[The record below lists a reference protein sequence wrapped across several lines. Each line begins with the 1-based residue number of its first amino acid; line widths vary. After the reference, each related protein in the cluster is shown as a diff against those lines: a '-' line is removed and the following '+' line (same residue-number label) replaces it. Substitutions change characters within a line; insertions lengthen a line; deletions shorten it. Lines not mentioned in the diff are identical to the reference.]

1 MLSVVPSAWE
11 LTSPQKAVFPQ
22 VFKFIASSEG
32 MAAATFPSL
41 LPLLSKVPVEV
52 MGDQEKFLD
61 RWFSALQEG
70 VGSVRGALE
79 LKAVLAAYLD
89 CLFFVLNQ
97 EWLESGVEEHLV
109 KNHLLM
115 LFLRASAEPKM
126 ASAGVAQLMAP
137 YLMAW
142 DRQEKPKAAA
152 GLFWHELSIEALA
165 RVDDNE
171 TRNAEA
177 LLGLLV
183 SLQPP
188 TGERP
193 EHLKKLVEQLWHLLL
208 LQLESTDRA
217 DAAARRLK
225 VLHEATAESVLADPQ
240 KVVDQLLP
248 LLPSPSHQ
256 ASACALLWTITRL
269 LPAPDLAAILSKVTD
284 TIPKAT
290 QLLLNTVGK
299 EAQNNAGVSLWLSS
313 ENMQAY
319 VLLLLQSVT
328 EPQREEDAFAS
339 LAALKTAGFQLIDS
353 NTLWQQLVDT
363 LTTFMPE
370 DLTRACRLLDVVE
383 ASLDLWKGESAA
395 SLLLSLYKA
404 TPEDA
409 GPELQLQKT
418 WLKGVGGGLEAKV
431 AALVRGQLAEE
442 EEEQERLLAKCL
454 LILDRLEE
462 GSKDGF
468 LLATM
473 PAQEERVQFG
483 GRSAELLCHRNF
495 STSAPSTSQLD
506 SPQLG
511 RPWGALFFC
520 RLLLHRLGLALPVE
534 EVNNSTASERSLEP
548 IFLEQMGEV
557 MLCIGYLTSLAG
569 NSSCPA
575 PVNPLL
581 SSLSL
586 AVSTLLS
593 NLDKESCSQV
603 QHLLRGNALRE
614 GGLWATGLAWL
625 LDEIGT
631 NVEPLMPRVD
641 TWTDGELDTA
651 AELLTL
657 AVKQGKGE
665 AMVMQCLGVETARIV
680 SMGGFINPL
689 AIGPTWLVSHCIEF
703 SKEEFMAEEVR
714 AVLDT
719 LPAWR
724 ADNEDGLLFNCSLEA
739 TTWEQALPVATV
751 AKLLTS
757 AVNFCPSALSPALWD
772 LASCSLVSWVA
783 SLEETGA
790 FLTQSPAASLV
801 AVAVAR
807 LGAALGTLLGPVGH
821 HPALAPKP
829 SIIYAGEEEALP
841 PRLREEWAEFF
852 SESVFSSILQTFVSL
867 SSQPHTSTCA
877 TIQAELGAALVHCP
891 APVLMATPLS
901 PLHMPQD
908 VDSPPLPDSLTFF
921 YNHLGPLLL
930 SPSRNTQVSTAHL
943 LAAVA
948 TDLIA
953 AEGEGKDEEEE
964 RSLPLRLMEVVARGG
979 AALEAVLQEW
989 KVGEPAPTIPP
1000 GCAAHTAAMGFL
1012 LSWRVIL
1019 TLISAAGQELRPR
1032 YSEFLRIR
1040 GHLDQ
1045 LLDLL
1050 FRLLPSS
1057 PVPSPDYFCPE
1068 LHPSAFPT
1076 SELEQLAGSCWVAV
1090 CRHLP
1095 ALARH
1100 WWQEKDRQA
1109 AAAVEKLTCAVV
1121 TPLLWR
1127 EETKAIEA
1135 APASE
1140 NMSLRVRDSVREVV
1154 ATYSIDEGSMELVVS
1169 LPANHP
1175 LGGLTVES
1183 GKRVGVDTGQWRK
1196 WMLQLTTFL
1205 THQNG
1210 TILDGLDLWRRNV
1223 DKRFEG
1229 VEVMRFKTTKVVFN
1243 QYFSG
1248 VLHLLLHLAWVKP
1261 PVAKARVSNLQ
1272 EEIPLSLPLQVVLHI
1287 KQFLLP
1293 PLQEPFLSP
1302 AVKLNAC
1309 KEDFPWCYL
1318 LEEVHKPVMCD
1329 DPSVNLPVMR
1339 YIYKARCSLMGAL
1352 FQRRCISARMSGRER
1367 VVTFQGHH
1375 SYIVS
1380 IARLCKQNGLFTDVT
1395 LQCDDGKLLAHRIV
1409 LAAVSPFLR
1418 GVLIELP
1425 SGTQDFT
1432 IIVPDVRRAIVQQL
1446 LDFLYTGNM
1455 NVEQEATWE
1464 LQELVHLLKIDPSN
1478 VGVVVDDDGCASR
1491 LASNGI
1497 CETVGVKIATRAELP
1512 AGSRLPV
1519 SSPHPTPALP
1529 RLTIKT
1535 EHQQTPHHLTNG
1547 LHRPPP
1553 AKSPP
1558 SRPATRPKPLSSR
1571 PDYVESPPH
1580 SPVHHQAPH
1589 SLTKKLSSP
1598 GRGGSKAGAV
1608 SPASS
1613 RLVSHTGQTA
1623 STRGGHAATNG
1634 GRPAHS
1640 PGTRPNSNG
1649 PRGGSVKALTAKPR
1663 VARPEESGQS

>member
-1 MLSVVPSAWE
+1 MGRKDAQRTKGNTKAASSARSAQQLGDNVGFVGFGTSTESGFVPLLQGADVDDGVPGDFRLALRKMHKKDVTTKVKALQEFIELAENTDGETTMTSVLPYWPSVYNKLATDTDRRVRELAHTALSLVIKGVGRALAPHLKSLVGAWFLGQADPHTQAAAAASAAWELAFPAAKQAGAIAFCQAEILGAVTENLTVATAQSLSDPKTTPVEEMEAKYVRTLSMSLASLTRLLSTVLPPLDPKTLEPLLDHPKFWKFAKYKSGTVRQAFFESVVQLGSSHPMCLEARGKSVVGAVLPNLLETELMPARAVWAAALQVLSVVPSAWE

-772 LASCSLVSWVA
+772 LASCSLVSWAA

-829 SIIYAGEEEALP
+829 SIINAGEEEALP

-867 SSQPHTSTCA
+867 SSQPKTSTCA
-877 TIQAELGAALVHCP
+877 IIQAELGAALVHCP

-948 TDLIA
+948 TDLVT

-1229 VEVMRFKTTKVVFN
+1229 VEECYICFYILHGSNHQLPKLGCRTCKKKFHSACLYKW
-1243 QYFSG
+1243 FST
-1248 VLHLLLHLAWVKP
+1248 
-1261 PVAKARVSNLQ
+1261 SNNSSC
-1272 EEIPLSLPLQVVLHI
+1272 PL
-1287 KQFLLP
+1287 
-1293 PLQEPFLSP
+1293 
-1302 AVKLNAC
+1302 C
-1309 KEDFPWCYL
+1309 R
-1318 LEEVHKPVMCD
+1318 
-1329 DPSVNLPVMR
+1329 NL
-1339 YIYKARCSLMGAL
+1339 
-1352 FQRRCISARMSGRER
+1352 F
-1367 VVTFQGHH
+1367 
-1375 SYIVS
+1375 
-1380 IARLCKQNGLFTDVT
+1380 
-1395 LQCDDGKLLAHRIV
+1395 
-1409 LAAVSPFLR
+1409 
-1418 GVLIELP
+1418 
-1425 SGTQDFT
+1425 
-1432 IIVPDVRRAIVQQL
+1432 
-1446 LDFLYTGNM
+1446 
-1455 NVEQEATWE
+1455 
-1464 LQELVHLLKIDPSN
+1464 
-1478 VGVVVDDDGCASR
+1478 
-1491 LASNGI
+1491 
-1497 CETVGVKIATRAELP
+1497 
-1512 AGSRLPV
+1512 
-1519 SSPHPTPALP
+1519 
-1529 RLTIKT
+1529 
-1535 EHQQTPHHLTNG
+1535 
-1547 LHRPPP
+1547 
-1553 AKSPP
+1553 
-1558 SRPATRPKPLSSR
+1558 
-1571 PDYVESPPH
+1571 
-1580 SPVHHQAPH
+1580 
-1589 SLTKKLSSP
+1589 
-1598 GRGGSKAGAV
+1598 
-1608 SPASS
+1608 
-1613 RLVSHTGQTA
+1613 
-1623 STRGGHAATNG
+1623 
-1634 GRPAHS
+1634 
-1640 PGTRPNSNG
+1640 
-1649 PRGGSVKALTAKPR
+1649 
-1663 VARPEESGQS
+1663 

>member
-1 MLSVVPSAWE
+1 MGRKDAQRTKGNTKAASSARSAQQLGDNVGFVGFGTSTESGFVPLLQGADVDDGVPGDFRLALRKMHKKDVTTKVKALQEFIELAENTDGETTMTSVLPYWPSVYNKLATDTDRRVRELAHTALSLVIKGVGRALAPHLKSLVGAWFLGQADPHTQAAAAASAAWELAFPAAKQAGAIAFCQAEILGAVTENLTVATAQSLSDPKTTPVEEMEAKYVRTLSMSLASLTRLLSTVLPPLDPKTLEPLLDHPKFWKFAKYKSGTVRQAFFESVVQLGSSHPMCLEARGKSVVGAVLPNLLETELMPARAVWAAALQVLSVVPSAWE

-772 LASCSLVSWVA
+772 LASCSLVSWAA

-877 TIQAELGAALVHCP
+877 IIQAELGAALVHCP

-948 TDLIA
+948 TDLVT

-1109 AAAVEKLTCAVV
+1109 AAAVEKLTSAVV

-1229 VEVMRFKTTKVVFN
+1229 VEECYICFYILHGSNHQLPKLGCRTCKKKFHSACLYKW
-1243 QYFSG
+1243 FST
-1248 VLHLLLHLAWVKP
+1248 
-1261 PVAKARVSNLQ
+1261 SNNSSC
-1272 EEIPLSLPLQVVLHI
+1272 PL
-1287 KQFLLP
+1287 
-1293 PLQEPFLSP
+1293 
-1302 AVKLNAC
+1302 C
-1309 KEDFPWCYL
+1309 R
-1318 LEEVHKPVMCD
+1318 
-1329 DPSVNLPVMR
+1329 NL
-1339 YIYKARCSLMGAL
+1339 
-1352 FQRRCISARMSGRER
+1352 F
-1367 VVTFQGHH
+1367 
-1375 SYIVS
+1375 
-1380 IARLCKQNGLFTDVT
+1380 
-1395 LQCDDGKLLAHRIV
+1395 
-1409 LAAVSPFLR
+1409 
-1418 GVLIELP
+1418 
-1425 SGTQDFT
+1425 
-1432 IIVPDVRRAIVQQL
+1432 
-1446 LDFLYTGNM
+1446 
-1455 NVEQEATWE
+1455 
-1464 LQELVHLLKIDPSN
+1464 
-1478 VGVVVDDDGCASR
+1478 
-1491 LASNGI
+1491 
-1497 CETVGVKIATRAELP
+1497 
-1512 AGSRLPV
+1512 
-1519 SSPHPTPALP
+1519 
-1529 RLTIKT
+1529 
-1535 EHQQTPHHLTNG
+1535 
-1547 LHRPPP
+1547 
-1553 AKSPP
+1553 
-1558 SRPATRPKPLSSR
+1558 
-1571 PDYVESPPH
+1571 
-1580 SPVHHQAPH
+1580 
-1589 SLTKKLSSP
+1589 
-1598 GRGGSKAGAV
+1598 
-1608 SPASS
+1608 
-1613 RLVSHTGQTA
+1613 
-1623 STRGGHAATNG
+1623 
-1634 GRPAHS
+1634 
-1640 PGTRPNSNG
+1640 
-1649 PRGGSVKALTAKPR
+1649 
-1663 VARPEESGQS
+1663 

>member
-1 MLSVVPSAWE
+1 MGRKDAQRTKGNTKAASSARSAQQLGDNVGFVGFGTSTESGFVPLLQGADVDDGVPGDFRLALRKMHKKDVTTKVKALQEFIELAENTDGETTMTSVLPYWPSVYNKLATDTDRRVRELAHTALSLVIKGVGRALAPHLKSLVGAWFLGQADPHTQAAAAASAAWELAFPAAKQAGAIAFCQAEILGAVTENLTVATAQSLSDPKTTPVEEMEAKYVRTLSMSLASLTRLLSTVLPPLDPKTLEPLLDHPKFWKFAKYKSGTVRQAFFESVVQLGSSHPMCLEARGKSVVGAVLPNLLETELMPARAVWAAALQVLSVVPSAWE

-772 LASCSLVSWVA
+772 LASCSLVSWAA

-829 SIIYAGEEEALP
+829 SIINAGEEEALP

-867 SSQPHTSTCA
+867 SSQPKTSTCA
-877 TIQAELGAALVHCP
+877 IIQAELGAALVHCP

-948 TDLIA
+948 TDLVT

-1109 AAAVEKLTCAVV
+1109 AAAVEKLTSAVV

-1229 VEVMRFKTTKVVFN
+1229 VEECYICFYILHGSNHQLPKLGCRTCKKKFHSACLYKW
-1243 QYFSG
+1243 FST
-1248 VLHLLLHLAWVKP
+1248 
-1261 PVAKARVSNLQ
+1261 SNNSSC
-1272 EEIPLSLPLQVVLHI
+1272 PL
-1287 KQFLLP
+1287 
-1293 PLQEPFLSP
+1293 
-1302 AVKLNAC
+1302 C
-1309 KEDFPWCYL
+1309 R
-1318 LEEVHKPVMCD
+1318 
-1329 DPSVNLPVMR
+1329 NL
-1339 YIYKARCSLMGAL
+1339 
-1352 FQRRCISARMSGRER
+1352 F
-1367 VVTFQGHH
+1367 
-1375 SYIVS
+1375 
-1380 IARLCKQNGLFTDVT
+1380 
-1395 LQCDDGKLLAHRIV
+1395 
-1409 LAAVSPFLR
+1409 
-1418 GVLIELP
+1418 
-1425 SGTQDFT
+1425 
-1432 IIVPDVRRAIVQQL
+1432 
-1446 LDFLYTGNM
+1446 
-1455 NVEQEATWE
+1455 
-1464 LQELVHLLKIDPSN
+1464 
-1478 VGVVVDDDGCASR
+1478 
-1491 LASNGI
+1491 
-1497 CETVGVKIATRAELP
+1497 
-1512 AGSRLPV
+1512 
-1519 SSPHPTPALP
+1519 
-1529 RLTIKT
+1529 
-1535 EHQQTPHHLTNG
+1535 
-1547 LHRPPP
+1547 
-1553 AKSPP
+1553 
-1558 SRPATRPKPLSSR
+1558 
-1571 PDYVESPPH
+1571 
-1580 SPVHHQAPH
+1580 
-1589 SLTKKLSSP
+1589 
-1598 GRGGSKAGAV
+1598 
-1608 SPASS
+1608 
-1613 RLVSHTGQTA
+1613 
-1623 STRGGHAATNG
+1623 
-1634 GRPAHS
+1634 
-1640 PGTRPNSNG
+1640 
-1649 PRGGSVKALTAKPR
+1649 
-1663 VARPEESGQS
+1663 

>member
-1 MLSVVPSAWE
+1 MGRKDAQRTKGNTKAASSARSAQQLGDNVGFVGFGTSTESGFVPLLQGADVDDGVPGDFRLALRKMHKKDVTTKVKALQEFIELAENTDGETTMTSVLPYWPSVYNKLATDTDRRVRELAHTALSLVIKGVGRALAPHLKSLVGAWFLGQADPHTQAAAAASAAWELAFPAAKQAGAIAFCQAEILGAVTENLTVATAQSLSDPKTTPVEEMEAKYVRTLSMSLASLTRLLSTVLPPLDPKTLEPLLDHPKFWKFAKYKSGTVRQAFFESVVQLGSSHPMCLEARGKSVVGAVLPNLLETELMPARAVWAAALQVLSVVPSAWE

-409 GPELQLQKT
+409 GLELQLQKT

-625 LDEIGT
+625 LDQIGT

-772 LASCSLVSWVA
+772 LASCSLVSWAA

-829 SIIYAGEEEALP
+829 SIINAGEEEALP

-867 SSQPHTSTCA
+867 SSQPKTSTCA
-877 TIQAELGAALVHCP
+877 IIQAELGAALVHCP

-948 TDLIA
+948 TDLVT

-1229 VEVMRFKTTKVVFN
+1229 VEECYICFYILHGSNHQLPKLGCRTCKKKFHSACLYKW
-1243 QYFSG
+1243 FST
-1248 VLHLLLHLAWVKP
+1248 
-1261 PVAKARVSNLQ
+1261 SNNSSC
-1272 EEIPLSLPLQVVLHI
+1272 PL
-1287 KQFLLP
+1287 
-1293 PLQEPFLSP
+1293 
-1302 AVKLNAC
+1302 C
-1309 KEDFPWCYL
+1309 R
-1318 LEEVHKPVMCD
+1318 
-1329 DPSVNLPVMR
+1329 NL
-1339 YIYKARCSLMGAL
+1339 
-1352 FQRRCISARMSGRER
+1352 F
-1367 VVTFQGHH
+1367 
-1375 SYIVS
+1375 
-1380 IARLCKQNGLFTDVT
+1380 
-1395 LQCDDGKLLAHRIV
+1395 
-1409 LAAVSPFLR
+1409 
-1418 GVLIELP
+1418 
-1425 SGTQDFT
+1425 
-1432 IIVPDVRRAIVQQL
+1432 
-1446 LDFLYTGNM
+1446 
-1455 NVEQEATWE
+1455 
-1464 LQELVHLLKIDPSN
+1464 
-1478 VGVVVDDDGCASR
+1478 
-1491 LASNGI
+1491 
-1497 CETVGVKIATRAELP
+1497 
-1512 AGSRLPV
+1512 
-1519 SSPHPTPALP
+1519 
-1529 RLTIKT
+1529 
-1535 EHQQTPHHLTNG
+1535 
-1547 LHRPPP
+1547 
-1553 AKSPP
+1553 
-1558 SRPATRPKPLSSR
+1558 
-1571 PDYVESPPH
+1571 
-1580 SPVHHQAPH
+1580 
-1589 SLTKKLSSP
+1589 
-1598 GRGGSKAGAV
+1598 
-1608 SPASS
+1608 
-1613 RLVSHTGQTA
+1613 
-1623 STRGGHAATNG
+1623 
-1634 GRPAHS
+1634 
-1640 PGTRPNSNG
+1640 
-1649 PRGGSVKALTAKPR
+1649 
-1663 VARPEESGQS
+1663 

>member
-1 MLSVVPSAWE
+1 MLQLIWTLSFHYIISFHQVLTVLPSAWE

-41 LPLLSKVPVEV
+41 LPFLSKVPVEV

-61 RWFSALQEG
+61 RWFSALQDA
-70 VGSVRGALE
+70 VGTVKGALE
-79 LKAVLAAYLD
+79 LKAVVAAYLD

-97 EWLESGVEEHLV
+97 EWLEASVEEHLV
-109 KNHLLM
+109 KSHLLT
-115 LFLRASAEPKM
+115 LFLRASTEPKV
-126 ASAGVAQLMAP
+126 ASSGTTQLMAP

-152 GLFWHELSIEALA
+152 GLFWQELSNEALVRA
-165 RVDDNE
+165 DHDE
-171 TRNAEA
+171 TRDAEA

-183 SLQPP
+183 SLQSPP
-188 TGERP
+188 GESLK
-193 EHLKKLVEQLWHLLL
+193 HLNKLVEQLWHLLL
-208 LQLESTDRA
+208 LHLESKDRA
-217 DAAARRLK
+217 DAACRRLK
-225 VLHEATAESVLADPQ
+225 ILHEATAPSLLESVLADPR
-240 KVVDQLLP
+240 KVVDQILP

-256 ASACALLWTITRL
+256 ASACALLWTITRQL
-269 LPAPDLAAILSKVTD
+269 QAPALAELLSKVAD
-284 TIPKAT
+284 TIPET
-290 QLLLNTVGK
+290 TELLLTTIGK

-328 EPQREEDAFAS
+328 DPLKEEEAFAS
-339 LAALKTAGFQLIDS
+339 LAALKTAGFQLRDC
-353 NTLWQQLVDT
+353 NQLWIQLVAT
-363 LTTFMPE
+363 LTTFIPK
-370 DLTRACRLLDVVE
+370 DLAKACRLLDVVE
-383 ASLDLWKGESAA
+383 ASLDLWQGESAA
-395 SLLLSLYKA
+395 SLLLSLYKS

-409 GPELQLQKT
+409 ALELQLQKT
-418 WLKGVGGGLEAKV
+418 WLKGVGGGLEEKV
-431 AALVRGQLAEE
+431 AAMVRGQLAEE
-442 EEEQERLLAKCL
+442 EDEQERLLAKCL

-462 GSKDGF
+462 GSKDSF

-473 PAQEERVQFG
+473 PAQDNRVQFG

-495 STSAPSTSQLD
+495 CTEAPSTSQLGA
-506 SPQLG
+506 PQLA

-520 RLLLHRLGLALPVE
+520 RLLLHRLGLALPDA
-534 EVNNSTASERSLEP
+534 EVSNTTSERRLELA
-548 IFLEQMGEV
+548 FLDQMGQV
-557 MLCIGYLTSLAG
+557 ILCIGYLTSLAG
-569 NSSCPA
+569 SSSCPA
-575 PVNPLL
+575 SVNSLL

-586 AVSTLLS
+586 SVSTLLS
-593 NLDKESCSQV
+593 SLDRESCSHV

-625 LDEIGT
+625 LDKLET
-631 NVEPLMPRVD
+631 NVEPLLPRVD

-651 AELLTL
+651 AALLSL

-689 AIGPTWLVSHCIEF
+689 AIGPTWLVCHCIQF

-724 ADNEDGLLFNCSLEA
+724 ADNEDSLLYNCSLEA
-739 TTWEQALPVATV
+739 ITWEEALPVATV

-757 AVNFCPSALSPALWD
+757 AINFCPSALSPALWD
-772 LASCSLVSWVA
+772 LASCSLVSWAA

-790 FLTQSPAASLV
+790 FLTRSPAASLV
-801 AVAVAR
+801 AVAVAK

-821 HPALAPKP
+821 HPALTPTPANVIT
-829 SIIYAGEEEALP
+829 SEEVLP

-867 SSQPHTSTCA
+867 SSEPHSSSCCA
-877 TIQAELGAALVHCP
+877 IIQAELGAALVHCP
-891 APVLMATPLS
+891 APVLIATTLP

-908 VDSPPLPDSLTFF
+908 VDSLPLPDSLTFF

-948 TDLIA
+948 TELVA
-953 AEGEGKDEEEE
+953 AEVEGKDEEEE
-964 RSLPLRLMEVVARGG
+964 RSLPLRLMEVVLRGG
-979 AALEAVLQEW
+979 AALEGVLQEW

-1019 TLISAAGQELRPR
+1019 TLIGAAGQELRPR

-1057 PVPSPDYFCPE
+1057 PVPAPDYFCPE
-1068 LHPSAFPT
+1068 LLPSSFPT

-1109 AAAVEKLTCAVV
+1109 ATAVERLTSAVV

-1135 APASE
+1135 ATASE

-1229 VEVMRFKTTKVVFN
+1229 VEVMRIKKTINILFN

-1248 VLHLLLHLAWVKP
+1248 VLHLLLHLARFQP
-1261 PVAKARVSNLQ
+1261 PVAKAWVSNLQ
-1272 EEIPLSLPLQVVLHI
+1272 KEIPLCLPLQVVFHI
-1287 KQFLLP
+1287 KQLLLS
-1293 PLQEPFLSP
+1293 PLQKPFLSP
-1302 AVKLNAC
+1302 AV
-1309 KEDFPWCYL
+1309 
-1318 LEEVHKPVMCD
+1318 
-1329 DPSVNLPVMR
+1329 
-1339 YIYKARCSLMGAL
+1339 
-1352 FQRRCISARMSGRER
+1352 
-1367 VVTFQGHH
+1367 
-1375 SYIVS
+1375 
-1380 IARLCKQNGLFTDVT
+1380 
-1395 LQCDDGKLLAHRIV
+1395 
-1409 LAAVSPFLR
+1409 
-1418 GVLIELP
+1418 
-1425 SGTQDFT
+1425 
-1432 IIVPDVRRAIVQQL
+1432 
-1446 LDFLYTGNM
+1446 
-1455 NVEQEATWE
+1455 
-1464 LQELVHLLKIDPSN
+1464 
-1478 VGVVVDDDGCASR
+1478 
-1491 LASNGI
+1491 
-1497 CETVGVKIATRAELP
+1497 
-1512 AGSRLPV
+1512 
-1519 SSPHPTPALP
+1519 
-1529 RLTIKT
+1529 
-1535 EHQQTPHHLTNG
+1535 
-1547 LHRPPP
+1547 
-1553 AKSPP
+1553 
-1558 SRPATRPKPLSSR
+1558 
-1571 PDYVESPPH
+1571 
-1580 SPVHHQAPH
+1580 
-1589 SLTKKLSSP
+1589 
-1598 GRGGSKAGAV
+1598 
-1608 SPASS
+1608 
-1613 RLVSHTGQTA
+1613 
-1623 STRGGHAATNG
+1623 
-1634 GRPAHS
+1634 
-1640 PGTRPNSNG
+1640 
-1649 PRGGSVKALTAKPR
+1649 
-1663 VARPEESGQS
+1663 

>member
-1 MLSVVPSAWE
+1 MGRKDAQRTKGNTKAASSARSAQQLGDNVGFVGFGTSTESGFVPLLQGADVDDGVPGDFRLALRKMHKKDVTTKVKALQEFIELAENTDGETTMTSVLPYWPSVYNKLATDTDRRVRELAHTALSLVIKGVGRALAPHLKSLVGAWFLGQADPHTQAAAAASAAWELAFPAAKQAGAIAFCQAEILGAVTENLTVATAQSLSDPKTTPVEEMEAKYVRTLSMSLASLTRLLSTVLPPLDPKTLEPLLDHPKFWKFAKYKSGTVRQAFFESVVQLGSSHPMCLEARGKSVVGAVLPNLLETELMPARAVWAAALQVLSVVPSAWE

-772 LASCSLVSWVA
+772 LASCSLVSWAA

-877 TIQAELGAALVHCP
+877 IIQAELGAALVHCP

-948 TDLIA
+948 TDLVT

-1229 VEVMRFKTTKVVFN
+1229 VEECYICFYILHGSNHQLPKLGCRTCKKKFHSACLYKW
-1243 QYFSG
+1243 FST
-1248 VLHLLLHLAWVKP
+1248 
-1261 PVAKARVSNLQ
+1261 SNNSSC
-1272 EEIPLSLPLQVVLHI
+1272 PL
-1287 KQFLLP
+1287 
-1293 PLQEPFLSP
+1293 
-1302 AVKLNAC
+1302 C
-1309 KEDFPWCYL
+1309 R
-1318 LEEVHKPVMCD
+1318 
-1329 DPSVNLPVMR
+1329 NL
-1339 YIYKARCSLMGAL
+1339 
-1352 FQRRCISARMSGRER
+1352 F
-1367 VVTFQGHH
+1367 
-1375 SYIVS
+1375 
-1380 IARLCKQNGLFTDVT
+1380 
-1395 LQCDDGKLLAHRIV
+1395 
-1409 LAAVSPFLR
+1409 
-1418 GVLIELP
+1418 
-1425 SGTQDFT
+1425 
-1432 IIVPDVRRAIVQQL
+1432 
-1446 LDFLYTGNM
+1446 
-1455 NVEQEATWE
+1455 
-1464 LQELVHLLKIDPSN
+1464 
-1478 VGVVVDDDGCASR
+1478 
-1491 LASNGI
+1491 
-1497 CETVGVKIATRAELP
+1497 
-1512 AGSRLPV
+1512 
-1519 SSPHPTPALP
+1519 
-1529 RLTIKT
+1529 
-1535 EHQQTPHHLTNG
+1535 
-1547 LHRPPP
+1547 
-1553 AKSPP
+1553 
-1558 SRPATRPKPLSSR
+1558 
-1571 PDYVESPPH
+1571 
-1580 SPVHHQAPH
+1580 
-1589 SLTKKLSSP
+1589 
-1598 GRGGSKAGAV
+1598 
-1608 SPASS
+1608 
-1613 RLVSHTGQTA
+1613 
-1623 STRGGHAATNG
+1623 
-1634 GRPAHS
+1634 
-1640 PGTRPNSNG
+1640 
-1649 PRGGSVKALTAKPR
+1649 
-1663 VARPEESGQS
+1663 

>member
-1 MLSVVPSAWE
+1 MGRKDAQRTKGNTKAASSARSAQQLGDNVGFVGFGTSTESGFVPLLQGADVDDGVPGDFRLALRKMHKKDVTTKVKALQEFIELAENTDGETTMTSVLPYWPSVYNKLATDTDRRVRELAHTALSLVIKGVGRALAPHLKSLVGAWFLGQADPHTQAAAAASAAWELAFPAAKQAGAIAFCQAEILGAVTENLTVATAQSLSDPKTTPVEEMEAKYVRTLSMSLASLTRLLSTVLPPLDPKTLEPLLDHPKFWKFAKYKSGTVRQAFFESVVQLGSSHPMCLEARGKSVVGAVLPNLLETELMPARAVWAAALQVLSVVPSAWE

-409 GPELQLQKT
+409 GLELQLQKT

-625 LDEIGT
+625 LDQIGT

-772 LASCSLVSWVA
+772 LASCSLVSWAA

-829 SIIYAGEEEALP
+829 SIINAGEEEALP

-867 SSQPHTSTCA
+867 SSQPKTSTCA
-877 TIQAELGAALVHCP
+877 IIQAELGAALVHCP

-948 TDLIA
+948 TDLVT

-1109 AAAVEKLTCAVV
+1109 AAAVEKLTSAVV

-1229 VEVMRFKTTKVVFN
+1229 VEECYICFYILHGSNHQLPKLGCRTCKKKFHSACLYKW
-1243 QYFSG
+1243 FST
-1248 VLHLLLHLAWVKP
+1248 
-1261 PVAKARVSNLQ
+1261 SNNSSC
-1272 EEIPLSLPLQVVLHI
+1272 PL
-1287 KQFLLP
+1287 
-1293 PLQEPFLSP
+1293 
-1302 AVKLNAC
+1302 C
-1309 KEDFPWCYL
+1309 R
-1318 LEEVHKPVMCD
+1318 
-1329 DPSVNLPVMR
+1329 NL
-1339 YIYKARCSLMGAL
+1339 
-1352 FQRRCISARMSGRER
+1352 F
-1367 VVTFQGHH
+1367 
-1375 SYIVS
+1375 
-1380 IARLCKQNGLFTDVT
+1380 
-1395 LQCDDGKLLAHRIV
+1395 
-1409 LAAVSPFLR
+1409 
-1418 GVLIELP
+1418 
-1425 SGTQDFT
+1425 
-1432 IIVPDVRRAIVQQL
+1432 
-1446 LDFLYTGNM
+1446 
-1455 NVEQEATWE
+1455 
-1464 LQELVHLLKIDPSN
+1464 
-1478 VGVVVDDDGCASR
+1478 
-1491 LASNGI
+1491 
-1497 CETVGVKIATRAELP
+1497 
-1512 AGSRLPV
+1512 
-1519 SSPHPTPALP
+1519 
-1529 RLTIKT
+1529 
-1535 EHQQTPHHLTNG
+1535 
-1547 LHRPPP
+1547 
-1553 AKSPP
+1553 
-1558 SRPATRPKPLSSR
+1558 
-1571 PDYVESPPH
+1571 
-1580 SPVHHQAPH
+1580 
-1589 SLTKKLSSP
+1589 
-1598 GRGGSKAGAV
+1598 
-1608 SPASS
+1608 
-1613 RLVSHTGQTA
+1613 
-1623 STRGGHAATNG
+1623 
-1634 GRPAHS
+1634 
-1640 PGTRPNSNG
+1640 
-1649 PRGGSVKALTAKPR
+1649 
-1663 VARPEESGQS
+1663 